1 MKIKKVLAGF
11 MAAVVSAATL
21 MAGSVTAS
29 AAKYPGAK
37 YADESLYV
45 NGYWDNYKN
54 DTFYFLI
61 VGNFG
66 LQEWTDL
73 YSGKNSELESL
84 TVRMLIEDTNQDWTE
99 IQYCAVPDPTNE
111 SGNIFGIQMCNP
123 FVETNDGI
131 LDKSE
136 VPYSFY
142 YYNDSMT
149 NVGFAILISQNSPLL
164 NTLASCDEVGLVI
177 HGIGTVNGEPLSKKD
192 GMLKVKTDFEGLDDY
207 VSTNISTLKFG
218 KLSSKAYTGKAI
230 KPSITVKDGD
240 KKLVKGTDYTVSYK
254 NNTKIGTATVIVTG
268 KGKYSGTKELTFNI
282 VPKKT
287 KISIDEV
294 SKSKAV
300 INWKQSKGADGYEIW
315 CSTNGESYTKLST
328 IKSAK
333 TLTKTITKLNTQKNV
348 YKFRVRPYSKV
359 NGKTVYGSWS
369 NIVSAG

>member
-1 MKIKKVLAGF
+1 MKLKRVLAGF

-21 MAGSVTAS
+21 IAGSVTAS
-29 AAKYPGAK
+29 AASDDKETSFSSLISYDVNPGYLTVQIGLPYDDYVQYKNLWYGSNTVSWYASIRKDDYEFILYADNEDKDISPGNFWYAINQPDDTYLDLDKYK
-37 YADESLYV
+37 FNYDYDESLETMLYQFIV
-45 NGYWDNYKN
+45 PESNAAAKVFDTEGLGMFAYTYYGICNNKLLFGDNSSLHY
-54 DTFYFLI
+54 
-61 VGNFG
+61 G
-66 LQEWTDL
+66 L
-73 YSGKNSELESL
+73 YSLAKTESDF
-84 TVRMLIEDTNQDWTE
+84 T
-99 IQYCAVPDPTNE
+99 
-111 SGNIFGIQMCNP
+111 
-123 FVETNDGI
+123 
-131 LDKSE
+131 
-136 VPYSFY
+136 
-142 YYNDSMT
+142 
-149 NVGFAILISQNSPLL
+149 IS
-164 NTLASCDEVGLVI
+164 
-177 HGIGTVNGEPLSKKD
+177 K
-192 GMLKVKTDFEGLDDY
+192 
-207 VSTNISTLKFG
+207 ISD
-218 KLSSKAYTGKAI
+218 KAYTGKAI
-230 KPSITVKDGD
+230 KPSVTVKDGD

-333 TLTKTITKLNTQKNV
+333 TLTKTISKLNTQKNV
-348 YKFRVRPYSKV
+348 YKFRVRPYAKV

>member
-1 MKIKKVLAGF
+1 MKLKKVLAGF
-11 MAAVVSAATL
+11 MAAVVSAVTL
-21 MAGSVTAS
+21 MVGSVTAS
-29 AAKYPGAK
+29 AEKYPGAK

-45 NGYWDNYKN
+45 SGYWDNYRN
-54 DTFYFLI
+54 DQYYFVMI
-61 VGNFG
+61 GNFG
-66 LQEWTDL
+66 LPDWIDL
-73 YSGKNSELESL
+73 YSGNNSELEVL
-84 TVRMLIEDTNQDWTE
+84 HVIMQLGDTTVR
-99 IQYCAVPDPTNE
+99 CSVVPDPNDNNSE
-111 SGNIFGIQMCNP
+111 NIFGIRMCDP
-123 FVETNDGI
+123 FITTDDGI

-136 VPYSFY
+136 APYSFG

-149 NVGFAILISQNSPLL
+149 NVGVAMLVSKDSPFLQ
-164 NTLASCDEVGLVI
+164 TLASYDTVDLII
-177 HGIGTVNGEPLSKKD
+177 HGIGTVNGESYSIKD
-192 GMLKVKTDFEGLDDY
+192 GTFHVKTDFEGLDEY
-207 VSTNISTLKFG
+207 GSTDISTLKFG
-218 KLSSKAYTGKAI
+218 KISSKSYTGKAI
-230 KPSITVKDGD
+230 KPSVTVKDGD

-300 INWKQSKGADGYEIW
+300 INWKQSKCADGYEIW

-333 TLTKTITKLNTQKNV
+333 TLTKTISKLNTQKNV
-348 YKFRVRPYSKV
+348 YKFRVRPYAKV

>member
-1 MKIKKVLAGF
+1 MKLKKVLAGF

-21 MAGSVTAS
+21 ISGSVTAS
-29 AAKYPGAK
+29 ASSSSSTYVDGFWNGEGSYAVRIGNGGIFDIITLGSQNPDAYNFEYVNIWLDIADYPQVCLHCTFDVNEEALVVTPYIQNGSS
-37 YADESLYV
+37 YTYYENEIYTSRIFVNDESD
-45 NGYWDNYKN
+45 NG
-54 DTFYFLI
+54 I
-61 VGNFG
+61 VMFM
-66 LQEWTDL
+66 
-73 YSGKNSELESL
+73 K
-84 TVRMLIEDTNQDWTE
+84 
-99 IQYCAVPDPTNE
+99 
-111 SGNIFGIQMCNP
+111 
-123 FVETNDGI
+123 DG
-131 LDKSE
+131 S
-136 VPYSFY
+136 S
-142 YYNDSMT
+142 
-149 NVGFAILISQNSPLL
+149 LL
-164 NTLASCDEVGLVI
+164 NVLASCNSVTISGQGVWTTQENKYYPIDMSAFKVTPSFSGL
-177 HGIGTVNGEPLSKKD
+177 E
-192 GMLKVKTDFEGLDDY
+192 DY
-207 VSTNISTLKFG
+207 IIESAQPENADIANLKFG
-218 KLSSKAYTGKAI
+218 KLSSKSYTGKAI
-230 KPSITVKDGD
+230 KPSVTVKDGD

-348 YKFRVRPYSKV
+348 YKFRVRPYAKV